1 MKGRKGERVIEHL
14 GFEQAV
20 PSVRPYL
27 STPSLAW
34 TDPNHKRENKE
45 RERPTIPKYKG
56 FVEDSPLGCKQ
67 DLNSLGNRK

>member
-1 MKGRKGERVIEHL
+1 MKGGKGERVIEHL

-34 TDPNHKRENKE
+34 TDPDHRREKKE

-56 FVEDSPLGCKQ
+56 FVQDSPLGCIQ
-67 DLNSLGNRK
+67 GPNSLVKSK